1 MIALVP
7 SWAHHYLEFWETIK
21 KRNIW
26 FIKLRYLAV
35 VTLIAFTLF
44 SEYVLDFSFTA
55 TQLTAISSITAAIL
69 IYNLIFHS
77 IRDKIKSIPRKFNVL
92 HFSLLQMLMD
102 LISLALLIYF
112 TGGIESPLVFLFIFH
127 MIIGSLILPGRVI
140 YTLAVLVFL
149 SFGILSY
156 LEYTDIIIHH
166 QLEGFLGFNL
176 YDNPK
181 YITIFTSVFGF
192 VIFAGVYLTNGIAKQ
207 LYSLE
212 QDLLESFD
220 KLEAA
225 EKGKQKYIMAVVHEI
240 KTPLTAVISYL
251 GIINGKM
258 LGEVNPEI
266 DEKLK
271 RAYVRS
277 EEAVELINNVLRISK
292 LRLLDEVIKEE
303 IQIDN
308 LVQKIVHIKQSV
320 IDSKNLTFNL
330 IDTRSEKKPFYGDK
344 FLFELVISN
353 LLGNAIKYTPANGKV
368 ETSLKDYKKG
378 IEIVINDNGIGIP
391 KDDIDKLFGDF
402 FRASN
407 IKGKGIE
414 GTGLGLSIVKQIVEK
429 HDGTISIESPSEL
442 GDESRP
448 GTSVIIKLPFNK

>member
-7 SWAHHYLEFWETIK
+7 PWAHHYLEFWETIK

-26 FIKLRYLAV
+26 FIKLRYFAV
-35 VTLIAFTLF
+35 LTLIAFIFF
-44 SEYVLDFSFTA
+44 SEYVLDFSFTE
-55 TQLTAISSITAAIL
+55 TQLTAIGSITLVIL

-77 IRDKIKSIPRKFNVL
+77 VRDKIKSIPRKFNVL

-127 MIIGSLILPGRVI
+127 MIIGSLILPERVI

-156 LEYTDIIIHH
+156 LEYADVIIHH
-166 QLEGFLGFNL
+166 QLEGFLGFTLYNNL
-176 YDNPK
+176 K
-181 YITIFTSVFGF
+181 YIAISTSVFGF
-192 VIFAGVYLTNGIAKQ
+192 VIFTGVYLTNGIAKQ
-207 LYSLE
+207 LYKLE

-220 KLEAA
+220 KLESA
-225 EKGKQKYIMAVVHEI
+225 EKEKQKYIMAVVHEI

-251 GIINGKM
+251 NIINSKM

-271 RAYVRS
+271 RAFVRS

-303 IQIDN
+303 IDIDN
-308 LVQKIVHIKQSV
+308 LIQKIVHIKQAV
-320 IDSKNLTFNL
+320 IDSKNITFNF
-330 IDTRSEKKPFYGDK
+330 IDSRSEKKPFYGDK

-353 LLGNAIKYTPANGKV
+353 LLGNAIKYTPENGKV
-368 ETSLKDYKKG
+368 EVAIHDSKKG
-378 IEIVINDNGIGIP
+378 LEVVINDNGIGIP
-391 KDDIDKLFGDF
+391 KEDIDKLFGDF

-442 GDESRP
+442 GDETRP
-448 GTSVIIKLPFNK
+448 GSSVRIKLPFNK